1 MGFEVPEGFVPAD
14 LSSWYTPAAG
24 ITHTVDVSS
33 VLDKR
38 KASMAAH
45 ATQATGAPDTV
56 RTLSVFLGL
65 PDDIFAIAFST
76 EWYVLSQT
84 SGTSGTSLPEAFAD
98 LFVFVGQ

>member
-1 MGFEVPEGFVPAD
+1 
-14 LSSWYTPAAG
+14 
-24 ITHTVDVSS
+24 